1 MRFTTT
7 VIQSGKTACGVRVPP
22 EIVAALGHGQ
32 RPAVTVTVNG
42 FTWRS
47 TVAVYGEE
55 YWLGVSAENR
65 AGSGAAAGDTVDI
78 DVEFDAAPREIAV
91 PEDLAAALAAEPD
104 AERAFAALSYSRKQ
118 FFVLP
123 IEAAKAPDTRA
134 RRIEKTVETLRSG
147 GGRR

>member
-7 VIQSGKTACGVRVPP
+7 VIQTGKSACGVRVPP
-22 EIVAALGHGQ
+22 EIVEALAHGR

-55 YWLGVSAENR
+55 YWLGMSAENR

-78 DVEFDAAPREIAV
+78 DVEFDAAPREVAV

-104 AERAFAALSYSRKQ
+104 AERAFTALSTSRKQ

-123 IEAAKAPDTRA
+123 IEAAKAPETRA
-134 RRIEKTVETLRSG
+134 RRIEKTIETLRTT